1 MFHSAF
7 RPAIGVF
14 EPAALFGVPPQEL
27 DGFFLRQFLAT
38 VDATHPRGLM
48 PWVTDLASIPDR
60 FGVHNV
66 YSELGSVF
74 GPLVVT
80 DPEFAALLVGIL
92 IEGLGPHN
100 LLWGTDAVLL
110 GRPQWV
116 IEAFRRLK
124 IFDIF
129 ERYFGVTPT
138 ARHGNLSEARVK
150 HLILGA
156 NAASLFQINPREAF
170 DQTSGDNL
178 ARLKPEAAAR
188 NHFNGALGYIAP

>member
-1 MFHSAF
+1 
-7 RPAIGVF
+7 
-14 EPAALFGVPPQEL
+14 
-27 DGFFLRQFLAT
+27 
-38 VDATHPRGLM
+38 M
-48 PWVTDLASIPDR
+48 PWVTDLASIPGR

-66 YSELGSVF
+66 YTELGSVF

-100 LLWGTDAVLL
+100 VLWGTDAVLL

-124 IFDIF
+124 VFDIF
-129 ERYFGVTPT
+129 ERYFGVSPT
-138 ARHGNLSEARVK
+138 AEHGNLSETTVK

-156 NAASLFQINPREAF
+156 NAASLFGIDPRKSFAS
-170 DQTSGDNL
+170 TGGDRL
-178 ARLKPEAAAR
+178 SKLKPHPSSR
-188 NHFNGALGYIAP
+188 NHLNGALGYIAP